1 MKKLLLI
8 LAAILILPI
17 QICSAESVQVSDSKV
32 WDFIDHCN
40 RLLYKSYMNYRIEI
54 VDTSPVQIGENFYIA
69 YKGRPIDSVGVVF
82 LTNRDGAISKILIIS
97 GESDAKIVG
106 FLLNTLVTSIG
117 LSSDEQNIL
126 YSSKS
131 HSVWCLQS
139 QRQIVVDMKNLSQSG
154 FYSVEISAYK

>member
-1 MKKLLLI
+1 MLVL
-8 LAAILILPI
+8 
-17 QICSAESVQVSDSKV
+17 
-32 WDFIDHCN
+32 F
-40 RLLYKSYMNYRIEI
+40 
-54 VDTSPVQIGENFYIA
+54 
-69 YKGRPIDSVGVVF
+69 F

-126 YSSKS
+126 YSSRS